1 MPKPVITYSTRK
13 ALEVHL
19 GESAAREL
27 VSLLQTLADAVAAL
41 EKKKVDVTPVAPE
54 QNFALEPSESDWVQV
69 R

>member
-27 VSLLQTLADAVAAL
+27 VSVLQSLADAVAAL
-41 EKKKVDVTPVAPE
+41 EKKKVDVTPIAPE
-54 QNFALEPSESDWVQV
+54 QNREPDLSENGWVQV